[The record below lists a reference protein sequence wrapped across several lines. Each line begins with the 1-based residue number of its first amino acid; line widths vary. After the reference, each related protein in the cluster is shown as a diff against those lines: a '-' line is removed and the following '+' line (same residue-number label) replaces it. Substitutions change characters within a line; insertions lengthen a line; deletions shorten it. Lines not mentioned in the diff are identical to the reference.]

1 MKKLNFKSLK
11 QQLLLTFTA
20 LIFTISVG
28 ISLISMYISKRAL
41 VDTISMTLPEVA
53 QQAASSIEHAIKVN
67 LTALETVA
75 SENIFTN
82 ETIPLDEKL
91 KVLANVKTKYNFIG
105 ISYVDTKG
113 NLVDTDGN
121 SFNIAGQES
130 FEKAMKGISNIS
142 DPIISKVDGSI
153 LVLYTVPVKNA
164 NGQVIGCISAARDGN
179 EISNY
184 SNDIKFGKSG
194 QAFVIDR
201 TGTIIAHNNRQLV
214 VDKFNPIEKSK
225 QDKSL
230 KELADIMKRMIAS
243 QIGSGEYVYN
253 GVRKYVGYAPIKSSN
268 WSVGIMIEKKEI
280 LKELKTLQVGIGI
293 TTVLF
298 IILGSALVVTLS
310 KSLTKPIQTAVEKL
324 ELISQGNLTEETP
337 ENMLIRK
344 DELGKMANSIEY
356 MRRTLLDIIT
366 QIKHNAD
373 KIGAQTDYLSSI
385 SEELNASSQNIEAA
399 TNDVAQGT
407 MNQAQDLSDIT
418 NIIFEFSNQLEG
430 IVELIK
436 DVYESTNKVKQMA
449 DSSNT
454 DMEFA
459 IQSIE
464 GVNKSFNNL
473 THKIQEVGVN
483 VSKINEITTL
493 INNIAEQTN
502 LLALNAAIEAA
513 RAGEAGRGFSVVAD
527 EIRKLAEQSKNSS
540 TNIANL
546 VSEVYNETAAMVNT
560 TDVMK
565 KELENQMDKIYTAL
579 QSFKSI
585 TSSVDEIA
593 PKIVTTTNSIEEL
606 NKSKDSIINKIESAS
621 AVAEEVSASSE
632 EIAASTQEMSR
643 SSETLAES
651 VQLLNDMSQNMN
663 ELVGKFRV

>member
-11 QQLLLTFTA
+11 QKLLLTSTA
-20 LIFTISVG
+20 LIVTISIGVSLVSMFVSKN
-28 ISLISMYISKRAL
+28 SLIKT
-41 VDTISMTLPEVA
+41 VNMTLPEVA
-53 QQAASSIEHAIKVN
+53 QQAAESVENAIKAN
-67 LTALETVA
+67 LISLETIA
-75 SENIFTN
+75 SDKTFTN
-82 ETIPLDEKL
+82 EMVPLNEKL
-91 KVLANVKTKYNFIG
+91 NILAKAKLQYNYIG
-105 ISYVDTKG
+105 VSYVDAKG
-113 NLVDTDGN
+113 NLTDTDGN
-121 SFNIAGQES
+121 SFSIAGQES

-153 LVLYTVPVKNA
+153 LVLYTVPVKNDK
-164 NGQVIGCISAARDGN
+164 GQVIGCISAARDGN

-194 QAFVIDR
+194 QAFILDR
-201 TGTIIAHNNRQLV
+201 TGNIIAHNNRQLV
-214 VDKFNPIEKSK
+214 LDKFNAIEKAK

-230 KELADIMKRMIAS
+230 KELADIFRKMIA
-243 QIGSGEYVYN
+243 GEKGAGEYIYQ
-253 GVRKYVGYAPIKSSN
+253 GVRKYVGYAPIKSTN

-280 LKELKTLQVGIGI
+280 LKELTTLQLGIAV
-293 TTVLF
+293 TTVVF
-298 IILGSALVVTLS
+298 IILGSFLVILLA
-310 KSLTKPIQTAVEKL
+310 KSITKPIETAVEKL
-324 ELISQGNLTEETP
+324 EVISQGNLTEETP
-337 ENMLIRK
+337 SVLLERS
-344 DELGKMANSIEY
+344 DEIGKIAKSIEH
-356 MRRTLLDIIT
+356 MRNTLLNIVKDI
-366 QIKHNAD
+366 KESAD
-373 KIGAQTDYLSSI
+373 SIGSQTDYLSSI
-385 SEELNASSQNIEAA
+385 SEELHASSQNIEAA

-407 MNQAQDLSDIT
+407 INQAQDLSDIT
-418 NIIFEFSNQLEG
+418 NIIFEFSTQLEG

-436 DVYESTNKVKQMA
+436 DVYISTNNVKQMA
-449 DSSNT
+449 DSSNS
-454 DMEFA
+454 DMEYA

-464 GVNKSFNNL
+464 GVNESFNKL
-473 THKIQEVGVN
+473 TEKIQKVGAN

-540 TNIANL
+540 SNIASL
-546 VSEVYNETAAMVNT
+546 VYDVYNETNAMVNT

-585 TSSVDEIA
+585 TTSVDEIA

-651 VQLLNDMSQNMN
+651 VQLLNNMSQNMN

>member
-1 MKKLNFKSLK
+1 LKKLKFKSLK
-11 QQLLLTFTA
+11 QQLLLTSTA
-20 LIFTISVG
+20 LIVTISVG
-28 ISLISMYISKRAL
+28 VSIISMYISKKAL
-41 VDTISMTLPEVA
+41 VDTVNMTLPEVA
-53 QQAASSIEHAIKVN
+53 QQAASSIENAIKVN
-67 LTALETVA
+67 LTTLETVA
-75 SENIFTN
+75 SDNIFTD
-82 ETIPLDEKL
+82 ETIHLNEKL
-91 KVLANVKTKYNFIG
+91 KILANVKTKYNFIG
-105 ISYVDTKG
+105 VSYVDAKG

-164 NGQVIGCISAARDGN
+164 KGQVIGCISAARDGN

-194 QAFVIDR
+194 QAFVIDK
-201 TGTIIAHNNRQLV
+201 TGNIIAHNNRQLV
-214 VDKFNPIEKSK
+214 LDKFNAIEKSK

-230 KELADIMKRMIAS
+230 KELADIFKKMITGEKGA
-243 QIGSGEYVYN
+243 GEYIYQ

-280 LKELKTLQVGIGI
+280 LKELTTLQIGIGI
-293 TTVLF
+293 STIIF
-298 IILGSALVVTLS
+298 IILGSALVVILS
-310 KSLTKPIQTAVEKL
+310 KSITKPIQTAVDKL
-324 ELISQGNLTEETP
+324 EIITQGNLTEETP
-337 ENMLIRK
+337 ENLLNRK
-344 DELGKMANSIEY
+344 DELGKIANSIER
-356 MRRTLLDIIT
+356 MRKTLLDIIT
-366 QIKHNAD
+366 QIKQNAD
-373 KIGAQTDYLSSI
+373 SIGQQTDYLSSI
-385 SEELNASSQNIEAA
+385 SEELHASSQNIEAA

-407 MNQAQDLSDIT
+407 MNQAEDLTDIT

-430 IVELIK
+430 LVELIK
-436 DVYESTNKVKQMA
+436 DVYQSTNNVKQMA
-449 DSSNT
+449 DSSNS
-454 DMEFA
+454 DMEYA

-464 GVNKSFNNL
+464 SVNEAFNKL
-473 THKIQEVGVN
+473 TEKIKEVGFN

-546 VSEVYNETAAMVNT
+546 VSEVYNETTTMVNT
-560 TDVMK
+560 TDIMK

-579 QSFKSI
+579 KSFKSI

-606 NKSKDSIINKIESAS
+606 NKSKDKILNKIESAS

-651 VQLLNDMSQNMN
+651 VQLLNNMSQNMN

>member
-1 MKKLNFKSLK
+1 LKKLNFKSLK
-11 QQLLLTFTA
+11 QKLLLTSTA
-20 LIFTISVG
+20 LIVTISIGVSLVSMFVSKN
-28 ISLISMYISKRAL
+28 SLIKT
-41 VDTISMTLPEVA
+41 VNMTLPEVA
-53 QQAASSIEHAIKVN
+53 QQAAESVENAIKAN
-67 LTALETVA
+67 LISLETIA
-75 SENIFTN
+75 SDKTFTN
-82 ETIPLDEKL
+82 EMVPLNEKL
-91 KVLANVKTKYNFIG
+91 NILAKAKLQYNYIG
-105 ISYVDTKG
+105 VSYVDAKG
-113 NLVDTDGN
+113 NLTDTDGN
-121 SFNIAGQES
+121 SFSIAGQES

-153 LVLYTVPVKNA
+153 LVLYTVPVKNDK
-164 NGQVIGCISAARDGN
+164 GQVIGCISAARDGN

-194 QAFVIDR
+194 QAFILDR
-201 TGTIIAHNNRQLV
+201 TGNIIAHNNRQLV
-214 VDKFNPIEKSK
+214 LDKFNAIEKAK

-230 KELADIMKRMIAS
+230 KELADIFRKMIA
-243 QIGSGEYVYN
+243 GEKGAGEYIYQ
-253 GVRKYVGYAPIKSSN
+253 GVRKYVGYAPIKSTN

-280 LKELKTLQVGIGI
+280 LKELTTLQLGIAV
-293 TTVLF
+293 TTVVF
-298 IILGSALVVTLS
+298 IILGSFLVILLA
-310 KSLTKPIQTAVEKL
+310 KSITKPIETAVEKL
-324 ELISQGNLTEETP
+324 EVISQGNLTEETP
-337 ENMLIRK
+337 SVLLERS
-344 DELGKMANSIEY
+344 DEIGKIAKSIEH
-356 MRRTLLDIIT
+356 MRNTLLNIVKDI
-366 QIKHNAD
+366 KESAD
-373 KIGAQTDYLSSI
+373 SIGSQTDYLSSI
-385 SEELNASSQNIEAA
+385 SEELHASSQNIEAA

-407 MNQAQDLSDIT
+407 INQAQDLSDIT
-418 NIIFEFSNQLEG
+418 NIIFEFSTQLEG

-436 DVYESTNKVKQMA
+436 DVYISTNNVKQMA
-449 DSSNT
+449 DSSNS
-454 DMEFA
+454 DMEYA

-464 GVNKSFNNL
+464 GVNESFNKL
-473 THKIQEVGVN
+473 TEKIQKVGAN

-540 TNIANL
+540 SNIASL
-546 VSEVYNETAAMVNT
+546 VYDVYNETNAMVNT

-585 TSSVDEIA
+585 TTSVDEIA

-651 VQLLNDMSQNMN
+651 VQLLNNMSQNMN

>member
-11 QQLLLTFTA
+11 QKLLLTSTA
-20 LIFTISVG
+20 LIVTISIGVSLVSMFVSKN
-28 ISLISMYISKRAL
+28 SLIKT
-41 VDTISMTLPEVA
+41 VNMTLPEVA
-53 QQAASSIEHAIKVN
+53 QQAAESVENAIKAN
-67 LTALETVA
+67 LISLETIA
-75 SENIFTN
+75 SDKTFTD
-82 ETIPLDEKL
+82 ETIPLNEKL
-91 KVLANVKTKYNFIG
+91 NILAKAKVQYNYIG
-105 ISYVDTKG
+105 VSYVDAKG
-113 NLVDTDGN
+113 NLTDTDGN
-121 SFNIAGQES
+121 SFSIAGQES

-153 LVLYTVPVKNA
+153 LVLYTVPVKNDK
-164 NGQVIGCISAARDGN
+164 GQVIGCISAARDGN

-194 QAFVIDR
+194 QAFIIDR
-201 TGTIIAHNNRQLV
+201 TGNIIAHNNRQLV
-214 VDKFNPIEKSK
+214 LDKFNAIEKAK

-230 KELADIMKRMIAS
+230 KELADIFKKMIA
-243 QIGSGEYVYN
+243 GEKGAGEYIYQ
-253 GVRKYVGYAPIKSSN
+253 GVRKYVGYAPIKSTN

-280 LKELKTLQVGIGI
+280 LKELTTLQVGIAL
-293 TTVLF
+293 TTVAF
-298 IILGSALVVTLS
+298 IILGSFLVMLLA
-310 KSLTKPIQTAVEKL
+310 KSITKPIETAVEKL
-324 ELISQGNLTEETP
+324 EVISQGNLTEETP
-337 ENMLIRK
+337 SVLLERA
-344 DELGKMANSIEY
+344 DEIGKIAKSIEH
-356 MRRTLLDIIT
+356 MRNTLLNIVKDI
-366 QIKHNAD
+366 KMSAD
-373 KIGAQTDYLSSI
+373 SIGKQTDYLSSI
-385 SEELNASSQNIEAA
+385 SEELHASSQNIESA

-407 MNQAQDLSDIT
+407 INQAQDLSDIT
-418 NIIFEFSNQLEG
+418 NIIFEFSTQLEG

-436 DVYESTNKVKQMA
+436 DVYVSTNNVKQMA
-449 DSSNT
+449 DSSNS
-454 DMEFA
+454 DMEYA

-464 GVNKSFNNL
+464 SVNESFNKL
-473 THKIQEVGVN
+473 TEKIQEVGAN

-540 TNIANL
+540 SNIASL
-546 VSEVYNETAAMVNT
+546 VYDVYNETNAMVNT

-585 TSSVDEIA
+585 TTSVDEIA

-651 VQLLNDMSQNMN
+651 VQLLNNMSQNMN